1 MFKRILAS
9 TVLFSILA
17 TATPSMDQA
26 SAAGTAYH
34 VNVSTGTLNVRNQPS
49 TTGKVIATLAKGYNV
64 TVSSQGNGWA
74 RISFNG
80 KVGYVSSKYIASGST
95 VTTASTVSSNYKSK
109 AISIAKSNMGVRYVW
124 GGTTPS
130 GFDCSGLVT
139 YSFNKAG
146 YTKLPRTAGEMFN
159 AGTKVT
165 AYQPGD
171 LLFYA
176 TSGGLKVTHVAIYI
190 GNGQMIHAATSNGV
204 SITSINNTYW
214 KPKFMGAKRI

>member
-9 TVLFSILA
+9 TVLISVLA
-17 TATPSMDQA
+17 TAAPSMDQA

-49 TTGKVIATLAKGYNV
+49 TSGKVIATLAKNFNV
-64 TVSSQGNGWA
+64 TVTSQGNGWA
-74 RISFNG
+74 RISYSG
-80 KVGYVSSKYIASGST
+80 KIGYVSSKYIAPGST
-95 VTTASTVSSNYKSK
+95 VTKASTVSSDYKSK
-109 AISIAKSNMGVRYVW
+109 AISVAKSQMGVRYVW

-130 GFDCSGLVT
+130 GFDCSGFVN
-139 YSFNKAG
+139 YAFRNAG

-159 AGTKVT
+159 VGTKVT

-176 TSGGLKVTHVAIYI
+176 TSGGKKVTHVAIYI
-190 GNGQMIHAATSNGV
+190 GNGQMIHAATSKGV
-204 SITSINNTYW
+204 SIASINNSYW
-214 KPKFMGAKRI
+214 KPKFLGAKRL